1 MRKNGWGDVLV
12 DFSRRFGMVAVNR
25 GYVTPKQLKEAIAEQ
40 LDDNLAGRPH
50 QVLGKIFFDKNL
62 MNLNQIDQILDE
74 LLVDKAKRKVAVS
87 KKSKT

>member
-1 MRKNGWGDVLV
+1 
-12 DFSRRFGMVAVNR
+12 MVAVNR